1 MATTLEQNTLE
12 AQAREAGSKNEAR
25 KVRRGGK
32 IPAVVYGA
40 GKDSLSISVDPRHVQ
55 RILNSETGHNTIF
68 DLALNGGEPTKAMI
82 VDWQY
87 EPIKGHLLHIDLKRI
102 ALDKV
107 LRVSVPVS
115 LVGEAAGV
123 KQEGG
128 IMEQMLREVEIECL
142 PGDIPSHIDADVSH
156 LTFGK
161 VLRVSELP
169 HSDKIKFITDENQP
183 VAHVTSVKEEVVATP
198 EAVAA
203 EAADSGRARSH
214 QEGQAGDRGRRC
226 RGSGCEGGEGREE
239 GKEIS
244 KPRIAQIH
252 ADRRKRFVPSVRIRE
267 HPWRMVRLLLEAVLM
282 A

>member
-1 MATTLEQNTLE
+1 MASTIEQNTLE
-12 AQAREAGSKNEAR
+12 AQPREAGTNNHAR
-25 KVRRGGK
+25 RVRQGGK
-32 IPAVVYGA
+32 IPGVLYGA
-40 GKDSLSISVDPRHVQ
+40 GKDSLSVSVDPRHVS

-68 DLALNGGEPTKAMI
+68 DLALSGGEKTKAMI

-107 LRVSVPVS
+107 LRVSVPIA

-142 PGDIPSHIDADVSH
+142 PADIPSHIDADVSE

-161 VLRVSELP
+161 VLRVSDLP
-169 HSDKIKFITDENQP
+169 HSDKLKFITEANQP

-198 EAVAA
+198 DATAA
-203 EAADSGRARSH
+203 EAAAPTEPEVIKKGK
-214 QEGQAGDRGRRC
+214 QET
-226 RGSGCEGGEGREE
+226 EEE
-239 GKEIS
+239 GAEAAPAEKGEKKAEKKE
-244 KPRIAQIH
+244 K
-252 ADRRKRFVPSVRIRE
+252 K
-267 HPWRMVRLLLEAVLM
+267 
-282 A
+282 

>member
-1 MATTLEQNTLE
+1 MATALETNVLE
-12 AQAREAGSKNEAR
+12 GQPRQAGTKNDAKR
-25 KVRRGGK
+25 VRRDGK

-40 GKDSLSISVDPRHVQ
+40 GKDSLSISVDPRVVT

-68 DLALNGGEPTKAMI
+68 DLTMDGEKTKAMI

-87 EPIKGHLLHIDLKRI
+87 EPIKGKLLHIDLKRI

-107 LRVSVPVS
+107 LTVSVPIF

-128 IMEQMLREVEIECL
+128 IMEQMLREVEVECL
-142 PGDIPSHIDADVSH
+142 PADIPSHIDADVSH

-161 VLRVSELP
+161 VLRVSDLP
-169 HSDKIKFITDENQP
+169 KNAKIKFLTDANQP

-203 EAADSGRARSH
+203 EAGAAPAEPEVIKKGK
-214 QEGQAGDRGRRC
+214 QET
-226 RGSGCEGGEGREE
+226 EEE
-239 GKEIS
+239 GAEAAAEKPEKAEKKE
-244 KPRIAQIH
+244 K
-252 ADRRKRFVPSVRIRE
+252 K
-267 HPWRMVRLLLEAVLM
+267 
-282 A
+282 